1 MGGTRLPCI
10 ASDPAVPFV
19 VDRSAHPPIPV
30 CALSVM
36 PESAAPLNDALAPLH
51 ALTPPRTATLQLVYT
66 TRGRVHLTAPPASV
80 WRGQLGEFLHRI
92 APEHHHNHDLSLYQ
106 QLFRTPRTAVDLPN
120 ELSGRA
126 LGRLG
131 LAGEH
136 VPHPFVMRMHTPP
149 DPGEP
154 LVLPPNTRVHVDM
167 VLIEDALEAIPSLTA
182 AFDALGAQGLGKKTE
197 QSGGARRRGRVA
209 LSEATLDINGVA
221 LSLYDGTQWSLPPR
235 CDTHLFEQAAAL
247 QPDAHAAPGGPVTV
261 QVRTPLRLKHARQI
275 VRPDDMSVPALC
287 AATYRRLVGLA
298 VCYSPAPPAAS
309 AVKDLLDGFF
319 ALGDA
324 TTLDASALTWA
335 TGGRY
340 SHRQGRRHPT
350 SGLMGPLTLDG
361 PPPVRQIWHR
371 FMGHAEALH
380 LGKKTALGLGRVEGV
395 S

>member
-1 MGGTRLPCI
+1 M
-10 ASDPAVPFV
+10 SDTT
-19 VDRSAHPPIPV
+19 
-30 CALSVM
+30 ALSDTL
-36 PESAAPLNDALAPLH
+36 APLNT
-51 ALTPPRTATLQLVYT
+51 LTLPRTATLRLAYK

-149 DPGEP
+149 EPGEP
-154 LVLPPNTRVHVDM
+154 LVLPPNTRVQVDM
-167 VLIEDALEAIPSLTA
+167 VLVEEALAAIPSLTA
-182 AFDALGAQGLGKKTE
+182 AFDALGAQGLGKKTD
-197 QSGGARRRGRVA
+197 QPGGARRRGRVQLAEAA
-209 LSEATLDINGVA
+209 LDVGGV
-221 LSLYDGTQWSLPPR
+221 SLQLYNGTQWSLPPR
-235 CDTHLFEQAAAL
+235 CDTHLFEQAAAM
-247 QPDAHAAPGGPVTV
+247 QPNADTVPNGPVTV
-261 QVRTPLRLKHARQI
+261 QLRTPLRLKHARKI

-298 VCYSPAPPAAS
+298 VCYSPKPPTAS
-309 AVKDLLDGFF
+309 TVQDLLDAFF

-340 SHRQGRRHPT
+340 SHRQGRRHPI
-350 SGLMGPLTLDG
+350 SGLMGPLTIDG
-361 PPPVRQIWHR
+361 PAPVRRIWR
-371 FMGHAEALH
+371 TFMKHAEALH
-380 LGKKTALGLGRVEGV
+380 LGKKTALGLGRVV
-395 S
+395 VAS

>member
-1 MGGTRLPCI
+1 MLLAALPFM
-10 ASDPAVPFV
+10 SDTT
-19 VDRSAHPPIPV
+19 
-30 CALSVM
+30 AL
-36 PESAAPLNDALAPLH
+36 ADALAPLRV
-51 ALTPPRTATLQLVYT
+51 LTPPRTATLQLTYT
-66 TRGRVHLTAPPASV
+66 ALDRVHLTAPPASV

-154 LVLPPNTRVHVDM
+154 LVLAPSTTVQVDM
-167 VLIEDALEAIPSLTA
+167 VLIEEALAAIPSLTA

-197 QSGGARRRGRVA
+197 QSSGTPRRGRVR
-209 LSEATLDINGVA
+209 LSAAVLNVGGVA
-221 LSLYDGTQWSLPPR
+221 LQLYDGTQWSLPPR

-247 QPDAHAAPGGPVTV
+247 QPEADTASDEPVTV
-261 QVRTPLRLKHARQI
+261 HLRTPLRLKHARQI
-275 VRPDDMSVPALC
+275 VRPNDMSVPALC

-309 AVKDLLDGFF
+309 AVKDLLDAFF

-324 TTLDASALTWA
+324 TTLDASDLTWA

-350 SGLMGPLTLDG
+350 SGLMGTLSLDG
-361 PPPVRQIWHR
+361 PPLVRQIWRR

-380 LGKKTALGLGRVEGV
+380 LGKKTALGLGRVERV